1 MVTLTLYISSNNAN
15 NTKYFEVKILKRK
28 ILTILTI
35 LLIATSGLNFVSA
48 QNELDDIL
56 ITENEEETN
65 EIRSIRQRETS
76 EDNQNSQEQRN
87 SSENRIGEEV
97 KALESGYRNVSFDDG
112 YNGYC
117 VNHNLQSTSRGE
129 KFTVENTT
137 NIISSRY
144 GESVGNYLKILFV
157 DHYDYTM
164 NPTTDL
170 SQVIWTFTDYDYKN
184 STNAIIKAILE
195 SAANGRII
203 PDHGAVAKINNTT
216 EAIFDF
222 ELLNS
227 QYGRTQNFFGYKI
240 NYRTIEIPED
250 EPLGSTPENNTEIEN
265 VTTPENNTEEIPQN
279 NTTIENVTTP
289 ENNTEEIPQNNTTI
303 ENVTTPENNTEEI
316 PQNNTTIENV
326 TTPENN
332 ETKEK
337 PENKTI
343 ISKNNENET
352 PTINQNQIKENNL
365 LKYATGNELSIIGIL
380 ILILGFIILI
390 KYSRD

>member
-1 MVTLTLYISSNNAN
+1 M
-15 NTKYFEVKILKRK
+15 KILRRK

-56 ITENEEETN
+56 IRENEEEID
-65 EIRSIRQRETS
+65 ESRQIRQQETS
-76 EDNQNSQEQRN
+76 EDDQNMQNQRT

-157 DHYDYTM
+157 DHYNYTM

-184 STNAIIKAILE
+184 SNNAIIKAILE
-195 SAANGRII
+195 SGANGRII

-240 NYRTIEIPED
+240 NYRAIEIIED
-250 EPLGSTPENNTEIEN
+250 ELLGSTPENNTE
-265 VTTPENNTEEIPQN
+265 
-279 NTTIENVTTP
+279 
-289 ENNTEEIPQNNTTI
+289 I

>member
-289 ENNTEEIPQNNTTI
+289 ENN
-303 ENVTTPENNTEEI
+303 
-316 PQNNTTIENV
+316 
-326 TTPENN
+326 

>member
-1 MVTLTLYISSNNAN
+1 M
-15 NTKYFEVKILKRK
+15 KRK

-35 LLIATSGLNFVSA
+35 FLIATSGLSFVSA

-56 ITENEEETN
+56 ITESEEENN
-65 EIRSIRQRETS
+65 ESRSIRQRETS
-76 EDNQNSQEQRN
+76 EDSLNLAEERN
-87 SSENRIGEEV
+87 SHEDRTGEEV

-157 DHYDYTM
+157 DHYNYTM

-184 STNAIIKAILE
+184 SNNEIIKSILE
-195 SAANGRII
+195 SASNGRII
-203 PDHGAVAKINNTT
+203 PDHGAVTKINNTT

-240 NYRTIEIPED
+240 NYRTLEIIED
-250 EPLGSTPENNTEIEN
+250 EILGSDPENNTTI
-265 VTTPENNTEEIPQN
+265 ENNTTTNNNTEKTPQN
-279 NTTIENVTTP
+279 NTTIENNTTTN
-289 ENNTEEIPQNNTTI
+289 NNTEENPQNNTTI
-303 ENVTTPENNTEEI
+303 ENNTTTNNNTEET
-316 PQNNTTIENV
+316 PQNNTTIEKQ
-326 TTPENN
+326 ENN
-332 ETKEK
+332 
-337 PENKTI
+337 TI
-343 ISKNNENET
+343 ISKTNENQT
-352 PTINQNQIKENNL
+352 PNLNKIKESDL
-365 LKYATGNELSIIGIL
+365 AKYNTGNELTVIGIAILIIGFIL
-380 ILILGFIILI
+380 LI
-390 KYSRD
+390 KYTRD

>member
-1 MVTLTLYISSNNAN
+1 M
-15 NTKYFEVKILKRK
+15 KRK

-289 ENNTEEIPQNNTTI
+289 ENN
-303 ENVTTPENNTEEI
+303 
-316 PQNNTTIENV
+316 
-326 TTPENN
+326 

>member
-1 MVTLTLYISSNNAN
+1 M
-15 NTKYFEVKILKRK
+15 KILRRK

-56 ITENEEETN
+56 IRENEEEID
-65 EIRSIRQRETS
+65 ESRQIRQQETS
-76 EDNQNSQEQRN
+76 EDDQNMQNQRT

-157 DHYDYTM
+157 DHYNYTM

-184 STNAIIKAILE
+184 SNNAIIKAILE

-240 NYRTIEIPED
+240 NYRAIEIIED
-250 EPLGSTPENNTEIEN
+250 ELLGSTPENNTEIEN
-265 VTTPENNTEEIPQN
+265 VTTPQNNTTTENNTEQNPQN
-279 NTTIENVTTP
+279 NTTT
-289 ENNTEEIPQNNTTI
+289 ENNTEQNPQNNTT
-303 ENVTTPENNTEEI
+303 TDTE
-316 PQNNTTIENV
+316 

-337 PENKTI
+337 QENNTI
-343 ISKNNENET
+343 ISKTDENKT
-352 PTINQNQIKENNL
+352 PTINQNKIKENNL
-365 LKYATGNELSIIGIL
+365 LKHTTGNGLTIIGIL
-380 ILILGFIILI
+380 ILIIGFILI
-390 KYSRD
+390 AKYSRD

>member
-1 MVTLTLYISSNNAN
+1 MVTLTLYIASNNAN

-35 LLIATSGLNFVSA
+35 FLIATSGLNFVSA

-65 EIRSIRQRETS
+65 EIRLNRQKETS

-289 ENNTEEIPQNNTTI
+289 ENN
-303 ENVTTPENNTEEI
+303 
-316 PQNNTTIENV
+316 
-326 TTPENN
+326 
-332 ETKEK
+332 ETKDK

>member
-303 ENVTTPENNTEEI
+303 ENVTTPENN
-316 PQNNTTIENV
+316 
-326 TTPENN
+326 

>member
-1 MVTLTLYISSNNAN
+1 M
-15 NTKYFEVKILKRK
+15 KILRRK
-28 ILTILTI
+28 ILTILTV

-56 ITENEEETN
+56 IRESEEEIS
-65 EIRSIRQRETS
+65 ESRQIRQQETS
-76 EDNQNSQEQRN
+76 EDDQNMQNQRN

-157 DHYDYTM
+157 DHYNYTM

-184 STNAIIKAILE
+184 SNNAIIKAILE

-250 EPLGSTPENNTEIEN
+250 GPLGSTPDNNTEIEN
-265 VTTPENNTEEIPQN
+265 NTTPENNTEQIPQN
-279 NTTIENVTTP
+279 NTTIENNTTP
-289 ENNTEEIPQNNTTI
+289 ES
-303 ENVTTPENNTEEI
+303 
-316 PQNNTTIENV
+316 
-326 TTPENN
+326 N

-337 PENKTI
+337 QENNTI
-343 ISKNNENET
+343 ISKTDENKT
-352 PTINQNQIKENNL
+352 PTITQNKIKENNL
-365 LKYATGNELSIIGIL
+365 LKHATGNGLSIIGIL
-380 ILILGFIILI
+380 ILIIGFILI
-390 KYSRD
+390 AKYSRD

>member
-1 MVTLTLYISSNNAN
+1 MR
-15 NTKYFEVKILKRK
+15 RK
-28 ILTILTI
+28 ILTILTV

-56 ITENEEETN
+56 IRESEEEIS
-65 EIRSIRQRETS
+65 ESRQIRQQETS
-76 EDNQNSQEQRN
+76 EDDQNMQNQRN

-157 DHYDYTM
+157 DHYNYTM

-184 STNAIIKAILE
+184 SNNAIIKAILE

-250 EPLGSTPENNTEIEN
+250 GPLGSTPDNNTEIEN
-265 VTTPENNTEEIPQN
+265 NTTPENNTEQIPQNNTTPENNTEQIPQNNTTPENNTEQIPQN
-279 NTTIENVTTP
+279 NTTIEN
-289 ENNTEEIPQNNTTI
+289 NTEQIPQNNTQHRT
-303 ENVTTPENNTEEI
+303 NPTKQHNNRKQHRTN
-316 PQNNTTIENV
+316 PTKQHNNRKQYNTR
-326 TTPENN
+326 
-332 ETKEK
+332 KQW
-337 PENKTI
+337 NKGKTR
-343 ISKNNENET
+343 K
-352 PTINQNQIKENNL
+352 
-365 LKYATGNELSIIGIL
+365 
-380 ILILGFIILI
+380 
-390 KYSRD
+390 

>member
-1 MVTLTLYISSNNAN
+1 MR
-15 NTKYFEVKILKRK
+15 RK

-56 ITENEEETN
+56 IRQSEEEIS
-65 EIRSIRQRETS
+65 ESRQIRQQETS
-76 EDNQNSQEQRN
+76 ENMQNQRN

-157 DHYDYTM
+157 DHYNYTM

-184 STNAIIKAILE
+184 SNNAIIKAILE

-250 EPLGSTPENNTEIEN
+250 GPLESTPDNNTEIEN
-265 VTTPENNTEEIPQN
+265 NTTPENNTEQIPQNNTTQNNTTPENNTEQIPQNNTTPENNTEQIPQN
-279 NTTIENVTTP
+279 NTTIENNTTP
-289 ENNTEEIPQNNTTI
+289 ENNTEQIPQNNTTI
-303 ENVTTPENNTEEI
+303 ENNTTPES
-316 PQNNTTIENV
+316 
-326 TTPENN
+326 N

-337 PENKTI
+337 QENNTI
-343 ISKNNENET
+343 ISKTDEDKT
-352 PTINQNQIKENNL
+352 PTITQNKIKENNL
-365 LKYATGNELSIIGIL
+365 LKHATGNGLTIIGIL
-380 ILILGFIILI
+380 ILIIGFILI
-390 KYSRD
+390 AKYSRD

>member
-1 MVTLTLYISSNNAN
+1 MR
-15 NTKYFEVKILKRK
+15 RK
-28 ILTILTI
+28 ILTILTV

-56 ITENEEETN
+56 IRESEEEIS
-65 EIRSIRQRETS
+65 ESRQIRQQETS
-76 EDNQNSQEQRN
+76 EDDQNMQNQRN

-157 DHYDYTM
+157 DHYNYTM

-184 STNAIIKAILE
+184 SNNAIIKAILE

-250 EPLGSTPENNTEIEN
+250 GPLGSTPDNNTEIEN
-265 VTTPENNTEEIPQN
+265 NTTPENNTEQIPQN
-279 NTTIENVTTP
+279 NTTIENNTTP
-289 ENNTEEIPQNNTTI
+289 ES
-303 ENVTTPENNTEEI
+303 
-316 PQNNTTIENV
+316 
-326 TTPENN
+326 N

-337 PENKTI
+337 QENNTI
-343 ISKNNENET
+343 ISKTDENKT
-352 PTINQNQIKENNL
+352 PTITQNKIKENNL
-365 LKYATGNELSIIGIL
+365 LKHATGNGLSIIGIL
-380 ILILGFIILI
+380 ILIIGFILI
-390 KYSRD
+390 AKYSRD

>member
-1 MVTLTLYISSNNAN
+1 MR
-15 NTKYFEVKILKRK
+15 RK

-56 ITENEEETN
+56 IRENEEEID
-65 EIRSIRQRETS
+65 ESRQIRQQETS
-76 EDNQNSQEQRN
+76 EDDQNMQNQRT

-157 DHYDYTM
+157 DHYNYTM

-184 STNAIIKAILE
+184 SNNAIIKAILE

-240 NYRTIEIPED
+240 NYRAIEIIED
-250 EPLGSTPENNTEIEN
+250 KLLGSTPENNTEIEN
-265 VTTPENNTEEIPQN
+265 VTTPQNNTTTENNTEQNPQN
-279 NTTIENVTTP
+279 NTTT
-289 ENNTEEIPQNNTTI
+289 ENNTEQNPQNNT
-303 ENVTTPENNTEEI
+303 
-316 PQNNTTIENV
+316 
-326 TTPENN
+326 N

-337 PENKTI
+337 QENNTI
-343 ISKNNENET
+343 ISKTDENKT
-352 PTINQNQIKENNL
+352 PTINQNKIKENNL
-365 LKYATGNELSIIGIL
+365 LKHTTGNGLTIIGIL
-380 ILILGFIILI
+380 ILIIGFILI
-390 KYSRD
+390 AKYSRD

>member
-216 EAIFDF
+216 EAIFYF

-250 EPLGSTPENNTEIEN
+250 EPLGSTPENNTE
-265 VTTPENNTEEIPQN
+265 
-279 NTTIENVTTP
+279 
-289 ENNTEEIPQNNTTI
+289 I

>member
-1 MVTLTLYISSNNAN
+1 MR
-15 NTKYFEVKILKRK
+15 RK

-56 ITENEEETN
+56 IRQSEEEIS
-65 EIRSIRQRETS
+65 ESRQIRQQETS
-76 EDNQNSQEQRN
+76 ENMQNQRN

-157 DHYDYTM
+157 DHYNYTM

-184 STNAIIKAILE
+184 SNNAIIKAILE

-250 EPLGSTPENNTEIEN
+250 GPLESTPDNNTEIEN
-265 VTTPENNTEEIPQN
+265 NTTPENNTEQIPQNNTTPENNTEQIPQN
-279 NTTIENVTTP
+279 NTTIENNTTP
-289 ENNTEEIPQNNTTI
+289 ENNTEQIPQNNTTI
-303 ENVTTPENNTEEI
+303 ENNTTPES
-316 PQNNTTIENV
+316 
-326 TTPENN
+326 N

-337 PENKTI
+337 QENNTI
-343 ISKNNENET
+343 ISKTDEDKT
-352 PTINQNQIKENNL
+352 PTITQNKIKENNL
-365 LKYATGNELSIIGIL
+365 LKHATGNGLTIIGIL
-380 ILILGFIILI
+380 ILIIGFILI
-390 KYSRD
+390 AKYSRD

>member
-1 MVTLTLYISSNNAN
+1 M
-15 NTKYFEVKILKRK
+15 KRK

-65 EIRSIRQRETS
+65 EIRLNRQRETS

-203 PDHGAVAKINNTT
+203 PDHGAATKINNTT

-250 EPLGSTPENNTEIEN
+250 ELLGSTPENNTEIEN
-265 VTTPENNTEEIPQN
+265 VTTPEN

-289 ENNTEEIPQNNTTI
+289 ENNTEEIPQNNTKIDI
-303 ENVTTPENNTEEI
+303 ETS
-316 PQNNTTIENV
+316 QK
-326 TTPENN
+326 NN
-332 ETKEK
+332 ETNEK
-337 PENKTI
+337 PENKSI
-343 ISKNNENET
+343 ISKNNEKET

-365 LKYATGNELSIIGIL
+365 LKHTTGNELSIIGIL

>member
-1 MVTLTLYISSNNAN
+1 M
-15 NTKYFEVKILKRK
+15 KILRRK

-56 ITENEEETN
+56 IRESEEEIS
-65 EIRSIRQRETS
+65 ESRQIRQQETS
-76 EDNQNSQEQRN
+76 EDDQNMQNQRN

-157 DHYDYTM
+157 DHYNYTM

-184 STNAIIKAILE
+184 SNNAIIKAILE
-195 SAANGRII
+195 SATNGRII

-250 EPLGSTPENNTEIEN
+250 GPLGSTPDNNTEIEN
-265 VTTPENNTEEIPQN
+265 NTTPENNTEQIPQN
-279 NTTIENVTTP
+279 NTTIEN
-289 ENNTEEIPQNNTTI
+289 NTEQIPQNNTTI
-303 ENVTTPENNTEEI
+303 ENNTNNRKQHRTN
-316 PQNNTTIENV
+316 PTKQHNNRKQHRTNPTKQH
-326 TTPENN
+326 NN
-332 ETKEK
+332 RKQYNTRK
-337 PENKTI
+337 
-343 ISKNNENET
+343 
-352 PTINQNQIKENNL
+352 Q
-365 LKYATGNELSIIGIL
+365 
-380 ILILGFIILI
+380 
-390 KYSRD
+390 

>member
-1 MVTLTLYISSNNAN
+1 M
-15 NTKYFEVKILKRK
+15 KRK

-65 EIRSIRQRETS
+65 EIRLNRQRETS

-289 ENNTEEIPQNNTTI
+289 ENN
-303 ENVTTPENNTEEI
+303 
-316 PQNNTTIENV
+316 
-326 TTPENN
+326 

>member
-1 MVTLTLYISSNNAN
+1 M
-15 NTKYFEVKILKRK
+15 KILRRK

-56 ITENEEETN
+56 IRENEEEID
-65 EIRSIRQRETS
+65 ESRQIRQQETS
-76 EDNQNSQEQRN
+76 EDDQNMQNQRT

-157 DHYDYTM
+157 DHYNYTM

-184 STNAIIKAILE
+184 SNNAIIKAILE

-240 NYRTIEIPED
+240 NYRAIEIIED
-250 EPLGSTPENNTEIEN
+250 KLLGSTPENNTEIEN
-265 VTTPENNTEEIPQN
+265 VTTPQNNTTTENNTEQNPQN
-279 NTTIENVTTP
+279 NTTTD
-289 ENNTEEIPQNNTTI
+289 TE
-303 ENVTTPENNTEEI
+303 
-316 PQNNTTIENV
+316 

-337 PENKTI
+337 QENNTI
-343 ISKNNENET
+343 ISKTDENKT
-352 PTINQNQIKENNL
+352 PTINQNKIKENNL
-365 LKYATGNELSIIGIL
+365 LKHTTGNGLTIIGIL
-380 ILILGFIILI
+380 ILIIGFILI
-390 KYSRD
+390 AKYSRD

>member
-1 MVTLTLYISSNNAN
+1 M
-15 NTKYFEVKILKRK
+15 KRR

-35 LLIATSGLNFVSA
+35 FLIATSGLNFVSA

-56 ITENEEETN
+56 ITENEEEIN
-65 EIRSIRQRETS
+65 ENRHIRQRES
-76 EDNQNSQEQRN
+76 AEDNQNMQEQRN
-87 SSENRIGEEV
+87 SEDRIGEEV

-157 DHYDYTM
+157 DHYNYTM

-184 STNAIIKAILE
+184 SNNAIIKAILE

-203 PDHGAVAKINNTT
+203 SDHGEVAKINDTT

-240 NYRTIEIPED
+240 DYRTIEIIED
-250 EPLGSTPENNTEIEN
+250 EILGSTPENNTEIEN
-265 VTTPENNTEEIPQN
+265 ETITENNT
-279 NTTIENVTTP
+279 TT
-289 ENNTEEIPQNNTTI
+289 ENNT
-303 ENVTTPENNTEEI
+303 
-316 PQNNTTIENV
+316 
-326 TTPENN
+326 
-332 ETKEK
+332 
-337 PENKTI
+337 
-343 ISKNNENET
+343 
-352 PTINQNQIKENNL
+352 
-365 LKYATGNELSIIGIL
+365 
-380 ILILGFIILI
+380 
-390 KYSRD
+390 